1 MLDFHRVG
9 DFLITIIEDKK
20 ISCLPNG
27 KNFTVVLTD
36 PYN

>member
-9 DFLITIIEDKK
+9 VFLITIEDNK

-36 PYN
+36 QYN